1 MSQSK
6 RRDFLNALAPKV
18 NFTSRSAPRRKSIDE
33 QAKNTNEAQVPPGTS
48 ENTNTLTSPMTT
60 AGSPQIVPSAAP
72 RKGDLSVF
80 ASEEYHPELYI
91 RATMEADTDDAI
103 QSAIRQLTL
112 HHEQQ
117 TNELKK
123 TVFKNHGDLLQVGE
137 AIVEFTPILNEL
149 RLFESQ
155 FRSST
160 ASLIAS
166 AGIASLIS
174 TLSF

>member
-1 MSQSK
+1 MS
-6 RRDFLNALAPKV
+6 
-18 NFTSRSAPRRKSIDE
+18 T
-33 QAKNTNEAQVPPGTS
+33 
-48 ENTNTLTSPMTT
+48 
-60 AGSPQIVPSAAP
+60 GSPQIVPPSAAP

-91 RATMEADTDDAI
+91 RATMETDTEDSI

-117 TNELKK
+117 TSELKK

-137 AIVEFTPILNEL
+137 AIVEFTPILNDL

-174 TLSF
+174 KESL